1 MKTRKHSLQTKM
13 FLESIY
19 RHGFICYEPTYANQ
33 SAYIKIKI

>member
-1 MKTRKHSLQTKM
+1 MKTGKHLLQTKM
-13 FLESIY
+13 FLED